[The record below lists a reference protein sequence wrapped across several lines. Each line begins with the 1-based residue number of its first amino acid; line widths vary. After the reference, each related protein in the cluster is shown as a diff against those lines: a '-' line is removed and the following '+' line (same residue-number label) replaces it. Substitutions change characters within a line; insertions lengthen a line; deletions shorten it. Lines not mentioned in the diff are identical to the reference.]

1 MTLKSAVALKRS
13 LPMLLT
19 EDFLEQWGKIVDQ
32 VEKQHVPIHFVS
44 KVIFRTANRRQK
56 TINLQRLRDSGVDRE
71 AVELAVESFIRENE
85 DQIHSMEFII
95 DIRAVAKTVQ
105 PETDRLLKDV

>member
-1 MTLKSAVALKRS
+1 MTPRSAAVLKRS

-32 VEKQHVPIHFVS
+32 VEKEHVPIHFVS
-44 KVIFRTANRRQK
+44 KVIFRTVDRKQK
-56 TINLQRLRDSGVDRE
+56 TINLQRLRDSGIDRE
-71 AVELAVESFIRENE
+71 AVEQAVESYIRENE
-85 DQIHSMEFII
+85 NQIHSMEFII
-95 DIRAVAKTVQ
+95 DIRAVARTVQ